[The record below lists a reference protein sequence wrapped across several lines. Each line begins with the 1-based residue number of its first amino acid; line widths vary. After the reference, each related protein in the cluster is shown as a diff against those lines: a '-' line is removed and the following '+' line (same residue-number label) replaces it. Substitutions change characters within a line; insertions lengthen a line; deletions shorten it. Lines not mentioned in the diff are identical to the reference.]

1 MTIGTSLVLIAVGA
15 ILHYAVTAHV
25 SWIDLQTTGT
35 VLMVV
40 GIVGLVIGLFLAVRG
55 RWTDATPPPPPV

>member
-40 GIVGLVIGLFLAVRG
+40 GIAGLVIGVYLAVRT
-55 RWTDATPPPPPV
+55 RWTDAPTPPV